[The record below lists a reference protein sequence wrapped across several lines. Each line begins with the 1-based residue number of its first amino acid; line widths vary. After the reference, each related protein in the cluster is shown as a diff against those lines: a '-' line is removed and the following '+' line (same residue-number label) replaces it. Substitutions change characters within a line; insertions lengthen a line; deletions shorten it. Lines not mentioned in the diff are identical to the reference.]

1 MKIVQEYEDY
11 QNNLSAR
18 GGGGNELKTGGD
30 GWKGDW
36 GDINGPGPGGGGNVG
51 SDVRGEILL
60 SLSISSCLSL
70 NLFNRFL
77 RA

>member
-30 GWKGDW
+30 G
-36 GDINGPGPGGGGNVG
+36 
-51 SDVRGEILL
+51 
-60 SLSISSCLSL
+60 
-70 NLFNRFL
+70 
-77 RA
+77 